1 MSRLIVVSNR
11 VAKSDGAS
19 KGSEGGLAVGVM
31 AAMEKA
37 GGIWFGWSG
46 KVDNRNDKPKREARG
61 NIEYITVNLKQ
72 SEYTQYYKGYANS
85 VLWPLFHQR
94 PELMVYSD
102 TDFSGYLQ
110 VNKKFADEICHFLQ
124 PDDTIWIHDYHLIPL
139 GKILRE
145 AGVKNP
151 IGFFLHT
158 PFPSLD
164 LLRTAPGYQ
173 EVLKNLMH
181 YDLVGFQ
188 TETDHLGFCTG
199 ISQGL
204 GGEIL
209 RDGKLR
215 LGHLHCTAKVYPI
228 SVETGVLHEAAKAGE
243 SSDEWKKLASSLAHR
258 QLIIGVDRLDY
269 SKGLVQRFQ
278 AYDRLLGHFKEFI
291 RDVVYLQIAP
301 TSRGDLQA
309 YGDLAKRIDREA
321 GHIIGTY
328 ADFDWMPLR
337 YINRGFRRRTILAM
351 YNLADVG
358 LVTPLRDGM
367 NLVAKE
373 YVAAQSPDNPGV
385 LILSELAG
393 AADELDAALI
403 VNPYDIDGMA
413 GTLAKALKMPLD
425 ERIDRWRKMMDV
437 LEAYDIHRWQALFL
451 ADLKALTPASALILN
466 SEPVAPTAT
475 VRPLRG

>member
-11 VAKSDGAS
+11 VAKTDGAT

-37 GGIWFGWSG
+37 GGVWFGWSG
-46 KVDNRNDKPKREARG
+46 KVENKNEPAKHEVRG
-61 NIEYITVNLKQ
+61 NIEYVTVNLRQ
-72 SEYTQYYKGYANS
+72 SEYNQYYKGYANS

-94 PELMVYSD
+94 PELMRYSD
-102 TDFSGYLQ
+102 ADLSGYLQ
-110 VNKKFADEICHFLQ
+110 ANNKFANELLKIIQ

-139 GKILRE
+139 GKMLRD
-145 AGVKNP
+145 AGVKNS

-164 LLRTAPGYQ
+164 LLRTVPGYQ
-173 EVLKNLMH
+173 KILKGLLH

-188 TETDHLGFCTG
+188 TQADHMGFCMG
-199 ISQGL
+199 VAQGL

-209 RDGKLR
+209 KNDRLR
-215 LGHLHCTAKVYPI
+215 FEDRHCTARVYPI
-228 SVETGVLHEAAKAGE
+228 SVETSALPEAATAGE
-243 SSDEWKKLASSLAHR
+243 ASDEYKRLYKSLADR
-258 QLIIGVDRLDY
+258 KLIIGVDRLDY

-278 AYDRLLGHFKEFI
+278 AYDKLLGHYKEFI
-291 RDVVYLQIAP
+291 RKVVYLQISP
-301 TSRGDLQA
+301 TSRGDVQA

-337 YINRGFRRRTILAM
+337 YLNRGFRRRTILAM
-351 YNLADVG
+351 YRLAKVG
-358 LVTPLRDGM
+358 LVTPLKDGM

-373 YVAAQSPDNPGV
+373 YVAAQNPEDPGV
-385 LILSELAG
+385 LVLSELAG
-393 AADELDAALI
+393 AADEFDSAVI
-403 VNPYDIDGMA
+403 VNPYDVSGITG
-413 GTLAKALKMPLD
+413 GLAQALNMPLD

-437 LEAYDIHRWQALFL
+437 LEQHDIHAWQRSFL
-451 ADLKALTPASALILN
+451 EDLASVSRPKLAKAVN
-466 SEPVAPTAT
+466 H
-475 VRPLRG
+475 

>member
-11 VAKSDGAS
+11 VAKSDGAN

-37 GGIWFGWSG
+37 GGVWFGWSG
-46 KVDNRNDKPKREARG
+46 KVENRHTEPKVETRG

-72 SEYTQYYKGYANS
+72 SEYNQYYKGYANS

-94 PELMVYSD
+94 PELMRYSD
-102 TDFSGYLQ
+102 ADLSGYLQ
-110 VNKKFADEICHFLQ
+110 ANSKFADELVKIIR
-124 PDDTIWIHDYHLIPL
+124 PDDTIWVHDYHLIPL

-145 AGVKNP
+145 RGVKNP

-164 LLRTAPGYQ
+164 LLRTVPGYH
-173 EVLKNLMH
+173 EILKGLMH
-181 YDLVGFQ
+181 YTLVGFQ
-188 TETDHLGFCTG
+188 TESDRLGFCMG
-199 ISQGL
+199 VAQGL

-209 RDGKLR
+209 KNDKLR
-215 LGHLHCTAKVYPI
+215 IENLHCYARVYPI
-228 SVETGVLHEAAKAGE
+228 SIETNALAGHAESGAKT
-243 SSDEWKKLASSLAHR
+243 DDFKKLHSSLGDR

-269 SKGLVQRFQ
+269 SKGLPQRFQ
-278 AYDRLLGHFKEFI
+278 SYERLLGHFQEFI
-291 RDVVYLQIAP
+291 RNVVYLQISP
-301 TSRGDLQA
+301 TSRGDVQA
-309 YGDLAKRIDREA
+309 YGDLAKQIDREA

-337 YINRGFRRRTILAM
+337 YLNRGFRRHTILAM
-351 YNLADVG
+351 YRLAHVG

-373 YVAAQSPDNPGV
+373 YVAAQPPEDPGV
-385 LILSELAG
+385 LVLSELAG

-403 VNPYDIDGMA
+403 VNPYDVDGMTGA
-413 GTLAKALKMPLD
+413 LAKALKMPLD
-425 ERIDRWRKMMDV
+425 ERIDRWQKMMDV
-437 LEAYDIHRWQALFL
+437 LQANDIQNWQKNFL
-451 ADLKALTPASALILN
+451 DDLHELTTLS
-466 SEPVAPTAT
+466 PVDAVNA
-475 VRPLRG
+475 

>member
-11 VAKSDGAS
+11 VAKTDGAN

-37 GGIWFGWSG
+37 GGVWFGWSG
-46 KVDNRNDKPKREARG
+46 KVDNKDSEAKHEVRG
-61 NIEYITVNLKQ
+61 NIEYVTINLRQ
-72 SEYTQYYKGYANS
+72 AEYNQYYKGYANS

-94 PELMVYSD
+94 PELMRYSD
-102 TDFSGYLQ
+102 TDLSGYLQ
-110 VNKKFADEICHFLQ
+110 ANNKFATELLKIIQ
-124 PDDTIWIHDYHLIPL
+124 PGDTVWIHDYHLIPL
-139 GKILRE
+139 GKMLRD

-164 LLRTAPGYQ
+164 LLRTVPGYQ
-173 EVLKNLMH
+173 KILKGLLH

-188 TETDHLGFCTG
+188 TQADHMGFCMG
-199 ISQGL
+199 VAQGL

-209 RDGKLR
+209 KNDRLR
-215 LGHLHCTAKVYPI
+215 FEDRHCTARVYPI
-228 SVETGVLHEAAKAGE
+228 SVETSALPAAAAAGE
-243 SSDEWKKLASSLAHR
+243 KADEFKRLYNSLGDR
-258 QLIIGVDRLDY
+258 KLIIGVDRLDY

-278 AYDRLLGHFKEFI
+278 AYDKLLNHYKEFI
-291 RDVVYLQIAP
+291 RKVVYLQISP
-301 TSRGDLQA
+301 TSRGDVQA

-337 YINRGFRRRTILAM
+337 YLNRGFRRRTILAM
-351 YNLADVG
+351 YRLAHVG
-358 LVTPLRDGM
+358 LVTPLKDGM

-373 YVAAQSPDNPGV
+373 YVAAQNPENPGV
-385 LILSELAG
+385 LVLSEMAG
-393 AADELDAALI
+393 AADELDAAVV
-403 VNPYDIDGMA
+403 VNPYDVSGITG
-413 GTLAKALKMPLD
+413 GIAKALNMPLD

-437 LEAYDIHRWQALFL
+437 LEQQDIHAWQSHFL
-451 ADLKALTPASALILN
+451 EDLATVTSPGIVSALHH
-466 SEPVAPTAT
+466 
-475 VRPLRG
+475 